1 MILAVWLLSLPFRFL
16 AALGLRRSVILACL
30 FMLAVTAYGVVE
42 DLGLIEPP
50 AQAAPARTPATSCR
64 PKPTRAAVAD
74 VPWSYLRLY
83 CQAGARH
90 QVPWPVLAAI
100 GKVESDH
107 GRTRLPGV
115 RSGSN
120 WAGACGPMQ
129 IGCVPHSKAGNA
141 WARYGRGRP
150 HDPAQAIPAAARYL
164 VDHGA
169 HRDLDRAIYA
179 YNHSWAYV
187 AKVKQLAGHYT
198 QSGGRR

>member
-1 MILAVWLLSLPFRFL
+1 MMLAVWLLSLPLRLL

-30 FMLAVTAYGVVE
+30 FVLAVTAYGVAE
-42 DLGLIEPP
+42 DLGVIDPP
-50 AQAAPARTPATSCR
+50 AQAAPARKPAAGPPTPS
-64 PKPTRAAVAD
+64 RAAVAD
-74 VPWSYLRLY
+74 IPAQYLRLY
-83 CQAGARH
+83 RQAGTHHRI
-90 QVPWPVLAAI
+90 PWPVLAGV

-107 GRTRLPGV
+107 GRVRLPGV

-129 IGCVPHSKAGNA
+129 IGCVPGSKAGNA

-169 HRDLDRAIYA
+169 RHHLDRALFA
-179 YNHSWAYV
+179 YNHSQAYV
-187 AKVKQLAGHYT
+187 AKVKQLARRYA
-198 QSGGRR
+198 SGGGWR